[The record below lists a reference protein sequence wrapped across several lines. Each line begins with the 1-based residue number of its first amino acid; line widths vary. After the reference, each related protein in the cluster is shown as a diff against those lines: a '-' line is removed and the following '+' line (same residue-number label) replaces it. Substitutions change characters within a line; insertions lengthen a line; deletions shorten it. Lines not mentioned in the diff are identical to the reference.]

1 MTEFLSDYGL
11 VVLFGIG
18 LLQTAG
24 IPGLPGKTALVAAS
38 ILAARGHFAIWHV
51 IAVTAVGV
59 ALGGYAGYAIGRFG
73 GRRVFRRPFVEQR
86 LGGLLKKTE
95 RFFES
100 HGPKAVFLARFF
112 PGVKVAAA
120 PVAGLCAMGFAPFS
134 VWHTLGAIAFALGFG
149 LAAYYAGEGIIEL
162 AEAFGVYALVPLAAL
177 ATLAWLGYRW
187 YRHDESP
194 RALLDGLRERRRAA
208 RARAS

>member
-1 MTEFLSDYGL
+1 
-11 VVLFGIG
+11 
-18 LLQTAG
+18 
-24 IPGLPGKTALVAAS
+24 
-38 ILAARGHFAIWHV
+38 
-51 IAVTAVGV
+51 
-59 ALGGYAGYAIGRFG
+59 
-73 GRRVFRRPFVEQR
+73 
-86 LGGLLKKTE
+86 
-95 RFFES
+95 
-100 HGPKAVFLARFF
+100 
-112 PGVKVAAA
+112 
-120 PVAGLCAMGFAPFS
+120 MGFAPFA

>member
-1 MTEFLSDYGL
+1 MTDFLTDYGL
-11 VVLFGIG
+11 IVLFGIA

-38 ILAARGHFAIWHV
+38 ILAARGHFEIWQV

-59 ALGGYAGYAIGRFG
+59 TLGGFAGYAVGRHG
-73 GRRVFRRPFVEQR
+73 GRRLFNRPFVAQR
-86 LGGLLKKTE
+86 LGRLLKVTE

-100 HGPKAVFLARFF
+100 HGTKAVFLARFF

-120 PVAGLCAMGFAPFS
+120 PVAGLSAMGFAAFAL
-134 VWHTLGAIAFALGFG
+134 WHTLGAVAFALGFG
-149 LAAYYAGEGIIEL
+149 LVAYFAGEGLIDL
-162 AEAFGVYALVPLAAL
+162 AEAFGFYALVPVAAL
-177 ATLAWLGYRW
+177 AAIAWLGYRW

-194 RALLDGLRERRRAA
+194 RALVASLRERRAA